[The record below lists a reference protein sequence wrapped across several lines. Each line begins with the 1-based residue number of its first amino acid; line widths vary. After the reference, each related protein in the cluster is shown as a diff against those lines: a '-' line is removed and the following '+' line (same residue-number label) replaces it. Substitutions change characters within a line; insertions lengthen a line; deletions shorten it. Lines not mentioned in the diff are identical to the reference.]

1 MMRSFIFVKMLNCSN
16 NTYMQC
22 RNARSPV
29 ISAKWTDE
37 WSVQSL
43 LWYSLLCS
51 EYNQWEQFSLSNFYA
66 SSGNLAGGGCKL
78 WSGFYVKINLPIFF
92 FVQNFVQRTSTLWK
106 QRLHFAETTQLWAKI
121 VDNFVRIMFTLCTNV
136 NFVRTTSS
144 FNEQRQLCKN
154 NVHTCPNSAES
165 TMRKREIIDWLAGK
179 HGCA

>member
-1 MMRSFIFVKMLNCSN
+1 VAHQNVHFSNGNYETRNSKLADENAKCWVEFERSYRYLRLVAACYKVVFISKL
-16 NTYMQC
+16 TY
-22 RNARSPV
+22 
-29 ISAKWTDE
+29 
-37 WSVQSL
+37 
-43 LWYSLLCS
+43 
-51 EYNQWEQFSLSNFYA
+51 QFSS
-66 SSGNLAGGGCKL
+66 
-78 WSGFYVKINLPIFF
+78 F

-165 TMRKREIIDWLAGK
+165 TMRKREIIDWLAGR